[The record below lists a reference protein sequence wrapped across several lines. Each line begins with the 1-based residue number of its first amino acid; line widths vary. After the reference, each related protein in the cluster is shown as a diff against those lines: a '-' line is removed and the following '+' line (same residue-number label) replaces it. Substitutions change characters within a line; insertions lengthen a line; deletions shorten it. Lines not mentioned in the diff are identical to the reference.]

1 MSAPGFLALRLW
13 VADGPLRLAPLWCL
27 LAGATLAAG
36 GWPAA
41 VGSIRLLL
49 AALLVE
55 ALWGGLW
62 GQMQALP
69 AARAGDPAAALPLPY
84 AAGEAPLGRLWRW
97 LQGETRSVWGRD
109 AWLALAVAL
118 IVAAALGRA
127 AVAATLVAAAA
138 TLVVAEAATLLVAV
152 RPRRAAPTTMATA
165 LLAVALPWALGVQ
178 LVVADGDL
186 TWPERTLLPVWLLA
200 ACFTL
205 LRLGLDRW
213 QAGRGRGL
221 YVAALL
227 ALPAL
232 LIWQGEILAAAG
244 VLLILGLAAWRL
256 SPARQHGW
264 QWLALLL
271 TVALWL

>member
-1 MSAPGFLALRLW
+1 
-13 VADGPLRLAPLWCL
+13 
-27 LAGATLAAG
+27 
-36 GWPAA
+36 
-41 VGSIRLLL
+41 
-49 AALLVE
+49 
-55 ALWGGLW
+55 
-62 GQMQALP
+62 
-69 AARAGDPAAALPLPY
+69 
-84 AAGEAPLGRLWRW
+84 
-97 LQGETRSVWGRD
+97 
-109 AWLALAVAL
+109 
-118 IVAAALGRA
+118 
-127 AVAATLVAAAA
+127 
-138 TLVVAEAATLLVAV
+138 
-152 RPRRAAPTTMATA
+152 MATA

-244 VLLILGLAAWRL
+244 VLLILGLVAWRL